1 MKHPSGLSEEGQ
13 MLKKYL
19 KVSNRKDS
27 EMVSQR
33 KAQQSNCASQ
43 HITSVRATMLRHWSS
58 DLFLNNITPLFSSNN
73 QTGGKAWATK
83 QPMKWTRNSNI
94 KEKWD
99 WTEMMSK
106 WSHLHDLKSD
116 LSLHGHESVDTNVF
130 MKMKKIQDIWRK
142 NGNNIFPYTSVGLM
156 SLVSTAV
163 SCLV

>member
-1 MKHPSGLSEEGQ
+1 

-58 DLFLNNITPLFSSNN
+58 DLFLNNITLLFSSNN

-106 WSHLHDLKSD
+106 WSYLHDLKSD
-116 LSLHGHESVDTNVF
+116 FSLHGHESVDTNVF

-156 SLVSTAV
+156 SSVSTVWFSSTV
-163 SCLV
+163 SVLHLEHR